1 MAATNWDIYDSLYKQ
16 NETFEG
22 EEADCKEKSVSSRSN
37 TTDTGNSNFSWYF
50 SSFNF

>member
-1 MAATNWDIYDSLYKQ
+1 MVATNWDIYDSFYKQ

-22 EEADCKEKSVSSRSN
+22 DEADHKEKSVSSKRN
-37 TTDTGNSNFSWYF
+37 TTYIGNSIFSWYF